1 MFASVITKGPYIQL
15 HVWSGIG
22 FVIDPITKGDSN
34 RQNRV
39 HATMHM
45 VHATGRKYKRE
56 RERVPHMKSVVT
68 L

>member
-45 VHATGRKYKRE
+45 EGNTRE
-56 RERVPHMKSVVT
+56 REKECLT
-68 L
+68 